1 MHRFRQLLLLS
12 FVALSGCK
20 DSEPPEM
27 LDVVGT
33 YRATTFTQ
41 TGITGATT
49 DLLALGASIT
59 LTLNGDRTTAGR
71 LYVPLAHVGGI
82 DIDEDLA
89 GTWQIDAMIV
99 TLDHDADTFLR
110 DMEFFAD
117 GMQLSGDWLIPDAS
131 IRVVLSK

>member
-1 MHRFRQLLLLS
+1 MHRCRLLLLLS
-12 FVALSGCK
+12 FLAWSGCG
-20 DSEPPEM
+20 DSEQPET

-33 YRATTFTQ
+33 YRATTFIA
-41 TGITGATT
+41 TGFTGAT

-82 DIDEDLA
+82 DLDEDLA

-99 TLDHDADTFLR
+99 TLHHDADTFLR
-110 DMEFFAD
+110 HMEFFAD
-117 GMQLSGDWLIPDAS
+117 GMRLSGDLLIPDNG
-131 IRVVLSK
+131 IHVVLSK